1 MDLTPIHA
9 FAAVNHGLVD
19 RPTIQQYGCSDEAV
33 AALVGAGHW
42 TPIHA
47 GVYQIGVTP
56 LTWRGRLRAAT
67 LAAGPLAAIS
77 HRTAAQLW
85 GLQGL
90 SFAPIELTV
99 PVGHLP
105 TPEGVI
111 VHRTRRPIEQGIVD
125 AIPVVPVERAILD
138 SAAYVPT
145 ATVEQL
151 YDSGIRLRLTCPE
164 KMAECL
170 YVHGK
175 RGVKGRS
182 KVLAILDGRRTGP
195 ALGSP
200 VETFILRRMRLA
212 GIEEPERQFILA
224 LADGTVAV
232 VDFAWPRRV
241 KAIEIDGLEAHSGAR
256 QLELDLVRQNLIL
269 ESGWQLRRFSGRFVM
284 RNPGLVIQEIAQFL
298 AA

>member
-1 MDLTPIHA
+1 MDLAAVHA

-42 TPIHA
+42 TRIHA
-47 GVYQIGVTP
+47 GVYRIGVTP
-56 LTWRGRLRAAT
+56 LTWRGRLR
-67 LAAGPLAAIS
+67 AAIS

-85 GLQGL
+85 GLQGI

-105 TPEGVI
+105 TPGGAI

-138 SAAYVPT
+138 CAAYVPA

-164 KMAECL
+164 KMAEYL
-170 YVHGK
+170 YVHGTK
-175 RGVKGRS
+175 GVKGRS
-182 KVLAILDGRRTGP
+182 KVLATLDGRRTGP

-200 VETFILRRMRLA
+200 VETFILRRMR
-212 GIEEPERQFILA
+212 
-224 LADGTVAV
+224 
-232 VDFAWPRRV
+232 
-241 KAIEIDGLEAHSGAR
+241 
-256 QLELDLVRQNLIL
+256 LVRQNLIL